1 VVGDKRIFTGAQTVV
16 LLFDI
21 QFALSS
27 NPPEELVMMVAPG
40 GFEPPSQ
47 DPESHMM
54 DRYTKGLTSAGDGL
68 CISIQPHRCEAIHT
82 NLCMNQRETLAT
94 IRKAMNQPTA
104 NLPRTRLRPLTAS
117 SSSMCSTRGPMGSLR
132 LMYSR

>member
-1 VVGDKRIFTGAQTVV
+1 
-16 LLFDI
+16 
-21 QFALSS
+21 
-27 NPPEELVMMVAPG
+27 
-40 GFEPPSQ
+40 
-47 DPESHMM
+47 
-54 DRYTKGLTSAGDGL
+54 
-68 CISIQPHRCEAIHT
+68 
-82 NLCMNQRETLAT
+82 MNQRETLAT

>member
-40 GFEPPSQ
+40 DF
-47 DPESHMM
+47 HW
-54 DRYTKGLTSAGDGL
+54 R
-68 CISIQPHRCEAIHT
+68 
-82 NLCMNQRETLAT
+82 
-94 IRKAMNQPTA
+94 A
-104 NLPRTRLRPLTAS
+104 NSCTVV
-117 SSSMCSTRGPMGSLR
+117 
-132 LMYSR
+132 